1 MPIFCTTM
9 KVWDKVYNQFVTLDG
24 QRIEAPTWKLA
35 EEYIKANDL
44 RWLTITGELI
54 AEIPCKKHSFEPDW
68 ENKID
73 YQKIQQN

>member
-1 MPIFCTTM
+1 MAIFCTTI
-9 KVWDKVYNQFVTLDG
+9 KVWDNVFNELVTIDG

-35 EEYIKANDL
+35 EEIIEKEGL

-54 AEIPCKKHSFEPDW
+54 EEIPCKENSFEPDFK
-68 ENKID
+68 NAID